1 MTLPDDKRER
11 LKQVPGLVPAVR
23 SVRSA
28 RFAVRRS
35 VLDAPVL
42 AGRTWRDR
50 RIEAYLRDHVVRLLQ
65 LGTGGNVY
73 EGWLNTDVVDFKR
86 KNEIVYLD
94 ARKPFPLPSE
104 SFDAVFS
111 EHMLEHLTYEDGLS
125 CLRESCRVLR
135 PGGRI
140 RIATPS
146 IDRLIRLYDAE
157 QSELQRRYVRWS
169 VDSFVDGTGAYL
181 PGFVLNN
188 FFRDWGHRFIYDTQT
203 LPHALETAGFVDVEE
218 QRIGESDDPRL
229 AGLERH
235 LETTAEFNELET
247 IVFEG
252 RRP

>member
-1 MTLPDDKRER
+1 MTLSEERREG
-11 LKQVPGLVPAVR
+11 LKQVPGLVRAVR
-23 SVRSA
+23 AVRSA
-28 RFAVRRS
+28 RFAAARS
-35 VLDAPVL
+35 VLDAPAL

-50 RIEAYLRDHVVRLLQ
+50 RIEAYIRDHDVRKLQ

-73 EGWLNTDVVDFKR
+73 DGWLNTDVVDFKR

-104 SFDAVFS
+104 SFDVVFS
-111 EHMLEHLTYEDGLS
+111 EHMIEHLAYEDGLS
-125 CLRESCRVLR
+125 CLRESFRVLR

-146 IDRLIRLYDAE
+146 IDRLIRLYDDE
-157 QSELQRRYVRWS
+157 QSDVQRDYVRWS
-169 VDSFVDGTGAYL
+169 VDSFVDGNGAYL

-203 LPHALETAGFVDVEE
+203 LPHALATAGFVDVEE
-218 QRIGESDDPRL
+218 RRVGESDDPRL

-235 LETTAEFNELET
+235 LEDTAEFNELET

>member
-1 MTLPDDKRER
+1 MIASEDTRER
-11 LKQVPGLVPAVR
+11 LKHVPGLVRAVR

-28 RFAVRRS
+28 RFAAKRS

-50 RIEAYLRDHVVRLLQ
+50 RIEAYLRDHDVRKLQ

-73 EGWLNTDVVDFKR
+73 DGWLNTDVVDFKR

-94 ARKPFPLPSE
+94 ARKPFPLPSA
-104 SFDAVFS
+104 SFDVVFS
-111 EHMLEHLTYEDGLS
+111 EHMIEHLTYEDGLG
-125 CLRESCRVLR
+125 CLRESLRVLR

-146 IDRLIRLYDAE
+146 IDRLIRLYDDTP
-157 QSELQRRYVRWS
+157 SDVQRRYVRWS
-169 VDSFVDGTGAYL
+169 IESFVDGASAYL

-203 LPHALETAGFVDVEE
+203 LPHALATAGFVDVEE
-218 QRIGESDDPRL
+218 RRVGQSDDIRL

-235 LETTAEFNELET
+235 LEGTAEFNELET